1 MEKSDLESY
10 IEEINSLK
18 SDSLLKQRIK
28 IKQQEWFFNF
38 DGKIPSN
45 WYEANFMDVTWLI
58 TCGVAKKPDYVDE
71 GIPFLSA
78 QNTRP
83 FKTNLNKIKYISQE
97 AFKKLTVG
105 GKPEKNDI
113 LYTRVGNCGEAAS
126 IPYEFDFGVYV
137 SLTLIKPIH
146 ELINHKFLVAFL
158 NSSFGKIQ
166 ANAGAIGIGLKNLNV
181 ESVRKFKIP
190 LPPLL
195 IQRAIVS
202 KIEALF
208 SDLDNGIANF
218 KKAQAQLKIYRQ
230 AVLKKAFDGEL
241 TNEWRE
247 KQTNLPTAEE
257 LLKQIKEERQNHYNQ
272 QIEDWKKMVK
282 EWEKKGSVGKK
293 PSKPTQPK
301 ELPPLKKDELEEL
314 AILPFG
320 WTWCRIAEIGSVET
334 GATPKRGN
342 LNYWENGSIP
352 WITSGALNDD
362 FVRECKE
369 YVTEQALKET
379 NIKVFPKHSLV
390 MAMYG
395 EGKTRGKSSELLI
408 DTSTNQAIACII
420 QKNTES
426 KTKNYLKSFLVK
438 IYQDIRRKS
447 SGGVQPNINLDIVKN
462 LNLPFCSLEEQNQI
476 VQEIE
481 SRLSV
486 CDKME
491 QSINESI
498 EKAEALRQSI
508 LKKAFEGKLLSQAE
522 IELCKKESDY
532 EPASELL
539 KKIQAEK
546 LAKELEKKKPTVKK
560 KSKK

>member
-1 MEKSDLESY
+1 MREDWIEVELGEAFNITYGKGLSTKDLLKEGYPVYGANGVIGYYSDYKYEERQVLISCRGAASGKINISPEKCF
-10 IEEINSLK
+10 ITNNSLIVESS
-18 SDSLLKQRIK
+18 SDFISKEYLYFILSGANRSK
-28 IKQQEWFFNF
+28 I
-38 DGKIPSN
+38 
-45 WYEANFMDVTWLI
+45 VT
-58 TCGVAKKPDYVDE
+58 G
-71 GIPFLSA
+71 SA
-78 QNTRP
+78 QPQVTINNANP
-83 FKTNLNKIKYISQE
+83 LIIKL
-97 AFKKLTVG
+97 A
-105 GKPEKNDI
+105 
-113 LYTRVGNCGEAAS
+113 
-126 IPYEFDFGVYV
+126 
-137 SLTLIKPIH
+137 
-146 ELINHKFLVAFL
+146 
-158 NSSFGKIQ
+158 
-166 ANAGAIGIGLKNLNV
+166 
-181 ESVRKFKIP
+181 P
-190 LPPLL
+190 LP

-218 KKAQAQLKIYRQ
+218 KKAQEQLKIYRQ
-230 AVLKKAFDGEL
+230 AVLKKAFEGEL
-241 TNEWRE
+241 TKDWRE

-272 QIEDWKKMVK
+272 QIEDWKKAVQ
-282 EWEKKGSVGKK
+282 EWEKNGSVGKK

-301 ELPPLKKDELEEL
+301 ELPPLKKEELEEL
-314 AILPFG
+314 SILPTG
-320 WTWCRIAEIGSVET
+320 WTWCRIADIGSVET

-342 LNYWENGSIP
+342 SNYWENGTIP

-369 YVTEQALKET
+369 YVTDRALKET

-408 DTSTNQAIACII
+408 ETSTNQAIACIV
-420 QKNTES
+420 QKNIES

-462 LNLPFCSLEEQNQI
+462 LNLPMCSLEEQTQI

-481 SRLSV
+481 FRLSV
-486 CDKME
+486 TDNLE
-491 QSINESI
+491 FVIRNSI

-522 IELCKKESDY
+522 IELCKKETDY

-539 KKIQAEK
+539 KKIKAEK
-546 LAKELEKKKPTVKK
+546 LAKEQEKKKPSIKK
-560 KSKK
+560 KNKK

>member
-1 MEKSDLESY
+1 MREDW
-10 IEEINSLK
+10 IEVELGEL
-18 SDSLLKQRIK
+18 SLLELGGDWGKDPNIEDEEYLEAYCIRGSEFRKWENDKGKTASLRK
-28 IKQQEWFFNF
+28 IKKDSIEKRNLLLDDILVEISGGGPEQPVGRTVVIEHSVLNHFKGKNLVCTNF
-38 DGKIPSN
+38 LRLIRPSDFVNSIYLNYYLKYFYSIGKIIPYQSGSN
-45 WYEANFMDVTWLI
+45 NLRNLKFN
-58 TCGVAKKPDYVDE
+58 DY
-71 GIPFLSA
+71 
-78 QNTRP
+78 
-83 FKTNLNKIKYISQE
+83 
-97 AFKKLTVG
+97 LTV
-105 GKPEKNDI
+105 E
-113 LYTRVGNCGEAAS
+113 
-126 IPYEFDFGVYV
+126 
-137 SLTLIKPIH
+137 
-146 ELINHKFLVAFL
+146 
-158 NSSFGKIQ
+158 
-166 ANAGAIGIGLKNLNV
+166 
-181 ESVRKFKIP
+181 IP
-190 LPPLL
+190 LSPLP

-218 KKAQAQLKIYRQ
+218 KKAQEQLKIYRQ
-230 AVLKKAFDGEL
+230 AVLKKAFEGEL
-241 TNEWRE
+241 TAAWRE

-272 QIEDWKKMVK
+272 QMEDWKKAVK

-462 LNLPFCSLEEQNQI
+462 LNLPLCSLEEQNQI

-522 IELCKKESDY
+522 IELCKKEADY

-546 LAKELEKKKPTVKK
+546 LAKELEKKKPITKK